1 MKMTNEDFKYLNKHF
16 EQLIKLR
23 ESGYKCDFE
32 IRTVLDKLHEK
43 MGLEKRA
50 AIGTCSMPGISI
62 KEPSVVVSQGAV
74 NYSPGFGSSKG
85 DTPLNSQ
92 KDKPKLLILG
102 EPSLLFEFFKA
113 YIVPESTIVR
123 CNISRDQSQ
132 IITEEIEITFLKK
145 TSSTRGMRFD
155 YKLSM

>member
-1 MKMTNEDFKYLNKHF
+1 MTNEDFKYLNRHF

-43 MGLEKRA
+43 MGLAQKA
-50 AIGTCSMPGISI
+50 TIGTCSMPGISI
-62 KEPSVVVSQGAV
+62 KEPSVTTSQGVV
-74 NYSPGFGSSKG
+74 NYSPAFGSSKG
-85 DTPLNSQ
+85 GTTLNSQ

-113 YIVPESTIVR
+113 YIVPESTVVR
-123 CNISRDQSQ
+123 CNASRDQAQ
-132 IITEEIEITFLKK
+132 IIAEEIEITFLKK
-145 TSSTRGMRFD
+145 TTSTRGMRYD

>member
-43 MGLEKRA
+43 MGLEQRA
-50 AIGTCSMPGISI
+50 TIGTCSMPRISI

-74 NYSPGFGSSKG
+74 NYSPAFGSSKG
-85 DTPLNSQ
+85 DTP
-92 KDKPKLLILG
+92 
-102 EPSLLFEFFKA
+102 
-113 YIVPESTIVR
+113 
-123 CNISRDQSQ
+123 
-132 IITEEIEITFLKK
+132 
-145 TSSTRGMRFD
+145 
-155 YKLSM
+155 